1 MTNNIDL
8 RNCDCMDLL
17 KTMEDKSVDL
27 LAVDPPYGMGYQSG
41 NRKEKYDKILN
52 DDNLDWLPAWLT
64 EIKRVMKDDSHMYIF
79 CSWHKIDVFKQEIE
93 KHWKIKNVLVWA
105 KNGGGMG
112 DLYGGFG
119 GSHEF
124 IIFVNNGK
132 DLNGKR
138 DKDVID
144 KAYRTGNEFHS
155 SQKPVELFEYLI
167 EKSSKKGDLVMDTF
181 LGSGTTAIAC
191 ANTRRRFIGSEL
203 SEEYF
208 KIAKRRVDEVVSAP
222 RMEFE

>member
-1 MTNNIDL
+1 MNIDL
-8 RNCDCMDLL
+8 KNCDCIDLL
-17 KTMEDKSVDL
+17 RSLNEKTIDL
-27 LAVDPPYGMGYQSG
+27 LITDPPFGISYQSG
-41 NRKEKYDKILN
+41 SRAEKYDKIAN
-52 DDNLDWLPAWLT
+52 DDNLDWLPDWLT
-64 EIKRVMKDDSHMYIF
+64 EIKRVMKDDSHLYIF

-112 DLYGGFG
+112 DLSGGYG

-144 KAYRTGNEFHS
+144 KAYRTGNVHHPTE
-155 SQKPVELFEYLI
+155 KPVELSKWILS
-167 EKSSKKGDLVMDTF
+167 KSSKKGDLILDCFVGGGF
-181 LGSGTTAIAC
+181 VPIAC
-191 ANTRRRFIGSEL
+191 ADTGRNFIGSEL
-203 SEEYF
+203 NETYYNTA
-208 KIAKRRVDEVVSAP
+208 IKRIEQTISSPTMDFGE
-222 RMEFE
+222 